1 MAMRTQADPR
11 DPIGPKWFEESVRDI
26 TSLGGNVVLTIIT
39 VGTAG
44 FLVLA
49 RAPGAAWLV
58 LLSVTSG
65 AVLMNGLKL
74 LFGRVRPD
82 VVSHSLIEL
91 TRSFPSGHATLSA
104 VTYLTLGA
112 LIARVQP
119 SRALKTY
126 VLALAIGLTL
136 LVGVSRVYLGMHW
149 PTDVMAG
156 WCLGAAWAILC
167 LLVEV
172 RLQREGKVEKQIKP

>member
-1 MAMRTQADPR
+1 
-11 DPIGPKWFEESVRDI
+11 
-26 TSLGGNVVLTIIT
+26 
-39 VGTAG
+39 
-44 FLVLA
+44 
-49 RAPGAAWLV
+49 
-58 LLSVTSG
+58 
-65 AVLMNGLKL
+65 
-74 LFGRVRPD
+74 
-82 VVSHSLIEL
+82 
-91 TRSFPSGHATLSA
+91 
-104 VTYLTLGA
+104 
-112 LIARVQP
+112 
-119 SRALKTY
+119 